1 MQNDFD
7 RFYRGLNFIIAGL
20 IISIV
25 DFKIGS
31 FDILPDT
38 LGAGLILFAL
48 WKFSKVEINQAYQSA
63 INLAMG
69 AALLELLS
77 GVINYFVVTDSS
89 IFLLIMS
96 GVQLIVIYGL
106 IMFARAMQIYASEN
120 DLGLSLAKWKKL
132 EKLYFWM
139 YFIPFG
145 VLSFTGSVLNMLSIL
160 ETTSLPLGFMFAPI
174 FLLII
179 LLLLWPLIQ
188 TIRVSISMKR
198 EMLN

>member
-48 WKFSKVEINQAYQSA
+48 WKFSKVKINQAYQSA

-77 GVINYFVVTDSS
+77 GVINYFVVTDSA

-120 DLGLSLAKWKKL
+120 DLGLSLAKWRNL

-145 VLSFTGSVLNMLSIL
+145 VLSFTVSVLNMLSIL
-160 ETTSLPLGFMFAPI
+160 ETTSLSLGFMFAPI